1 MSVAPSERAGGIHFA
16 ALMPHA
22 PILVPEVGR
31 ERLQTMGA
39 SVAAMKTAA
48 ARLIAEQP
56 QSVVVISP
64 HSPRKSGAFGLW
76 NGSQLRG
83 SFHQFGAPSA
93 EVELP
98 NDLRLRA
105 EVIVQARQM
114 GLRTWDIPG
123 EPLDHGALVP
133 LWYLVNAGWSG
144 PTVILSLNY
153 PGEGQLTELGRA
165 LADAVSKLNLRV
177 ALVASGD
184 MSHRLT
190 PDAPAGYEPR
200 AGEFDQQFISSLR
213 RGAYGELKIL
223 DSDLQKLAG
232 EDVLDSTLVGLAAA
246 DWQAMGH
253 EVLSY
258 EAPFGVGYGVAVLF
272 DADVADPRNERASW
286 GECCRQVWAET
297 LPRVARD
304 SLRAE
309 LFETR
314 GFVPPADQDCLA
326 VRRGVFVTIL
336 GPSGEL
342 RGCVGTLTPK
352 CRDVVEETRH
362 AVRAAAFSDG
372 RFPPV
377 TVEEFPHLRLEV
389 SVISP
394 LEEAASEAN
403 LDPRRYGVVV
413 STPDGREG
421 CLLPG
426 ITEVV
431 TVQQQIELASRKGG
445 IERGERVRLR
455 RFEAA
460 KFREAESVR
469 PAAISSKPDDE
480 SHYEADWWTT
490 LADGRIECQ
499 LCPREC
505 KLHEGQRGFCFVRQ
519 RIDDRLVLT
528 TYGRSSGFCVDPMEK
543 KPLNHFFPGT
553 SVLSFGTAGCNL
565 GCKFCQNWSIS
576 KAREFDRL
584 ADVASPET
592 IAGSAKRLGCKAVAF
607 TYNDPVIFAEYAIDV
622 AIACHAVGVQTV
634 AVTAGYMNPKPR
646 AEFYRY
652 MDAANVDLKGFTED
666 FYRKLSLGALAPVLD
681 TLEYLHRET
690 KVWLEVTSLLIPGE
704 NDDERQLHWAAD
716 WFAEHLGPDVPWH
729 FTAFHPDFK
738 MLDKPPTPPATLE
751 KARTIALSKGLRY
764 VYTGNVH
771 NRVGSSTWCP
781 QCQHLLIERD
791 WFALGDW
798 NLKAGCCRNCGHAIP
813 GRFEERPGTWDAR
826 RVAVRL
832 G

>member
-1 MSVAPSERAGGIHFA
+1 
-16 ALMPHA
+16 MPHA

-31 ERLQTMGA
+31 ERLQPAAA
-39 SVAAMKTAA
+39 SVAAMKLAATRLA
-48 ARLIAEQP
+48 ARQP
-56 QSVVVISP
+56 QAVVVISP

-76 NGSQLRG
+76 GGSRLWG
-83 SFHQFGAPSA
+83 SFHQFGAPSVV
-93 EVELP
+93 VELP

-114 GLRTWDIPG
+114 GLRTWDIPN
-123 EPLDHGALVP
+123 ESLDHGALVP
-133 LWYLVNAGWSG
+133 LWYFANAGWSG
-144 PTVILSLNY
+144 PTVVLSLNN
-153 PGEGQLTELGRA
+153 PGEGQLSELGRA
-165 LADAVSKLNLRV
+165 LASAVARLNLRV

-200 AGEFDQQFISSLR
+200 GRDFDDQFIACLR
-213 RGAYGELKIL
+213 RGAYGELKLL
-223 DSDLQKLAG
+223 DSDLQELAG
-232 EDVLDSTLVGLAAA
+232 EDVLDSTLVGLAAV
-246 DWQAMGH
+246 DWQATGH

-258 EAPFGVGYGVAVLF
+258 EGPFGVGYGVAVLF
-272 DADVADPRNERASW
+272 DAEAAVARTDEAAQEER
-286 GECCRQVWAET
+286 CRQVWAET

-304 SLRAE
+304 ALRAA
-309 LFETR
+309 LFETAEI
-314 GFVPPADQDCLA
+314 VPPAENDCLA

-336 GPSGEL
+336 GPRGEL
-342 RGCVGTLTPK
+342 RGCVGTLSPK
-352 CRDVVEETRH
+352 CRNVVEETRH

-372 RFPPV
+372 RFAPV
-377 TVEEFPHLRLEV
+377 TAEEFPGLRLEV
-389 SVISP
+389 HVLAP
-394 LEEAASEAN
+394 LEDVASETEFG
-403 LDPRRYGVVV
+403 PGHYGVVV
-413 STPDGREG
+413 TTADGREG

-426 ITEVV
+426 IPEVR
-431 TVQQQIELASRKGG
+431 TVQQQIDLARRKGG
-445 IERGERVRLR
+445 IQRGERVRLQ
-455 RFEAA
+455 RFETA
-460 KFREAESVR
+460 KFQEAEGAPPEVEKFE
-469 PAAISSKPDDE
+469 PATE
-480 SHYEADWWTT
+480 SNYEADWWTT
-490 LADGRIECQ
+490 LPDGRIECQ

-505 KLHEGQRGFCFVRQ
+505 KLHEGQRGFCFVR
-519 RIDDRLVLT
+519 RRVKDRLVLT

-543 KPLNHFFPGT
+543 KPLNHFYPGT

-576 KAREFDRL
+576 KAREVDRL
-584 ADVASPET
+584 ADAASPET
-592 IAGSAKRLGCKAVAF
+592 IARAAQRLGCKAVAF

-622 AIACHAVGVQTV
+622 ALACHAVGVQTV

-646 AEFYRY
+646 AEFYQY

-738 MLDKPPTPPATLE
+738 MLDKLPTPPATLE
-751 KARTIALSKGLRY
+751 KARAIALSKGMRY

-781 QCQHLLIERD
+781 LCQHLVIERD
-791 WFALGDW
+791 WYELGAW
-798 NLKAGCCRNCGHAIP
+798 NLKTGCCRYCGSVIP

-826 RVAVRL
+826 RMVVRL
-832 G
+832 S